1 MKKTI
6 LPLIGFM
13 AIATSGF
20 AQSPYTIH
28 NLNFPFQRGS
38 ISAVDTDNDGDR
50 DLLLTGEGAGQSV
63 QFYTNNGGFNFAPT
77 TSSFQPSVFTTVA
90 WGDLNGDGQPDAFQN
105 GFGSSI
111 LSNLYV
117 NNNGNFTEMTSPAET
132 PLAPGAAMADFNND
146 GFPDLALFGN
156 HNIGNGPARLYL
168 NDGNDGWTMS
178 MPFGDPLLID
188 AELSVVD
195 YDNDGDLDLFLMA
208 GFDGISG
215 SRYVRLYR
223 NDGDGIFEAM
233 EPELIDK
240 GYGSAA
246 WGDYDGDGDLDLL
259 LNGDGFL
266 LSGEESDLIVR
277 IYNNNGGTFNEAVV
291 FEPYR
296 QANAGQGA
304 VFADWNNDGSLDVIL
319 AGWRPIV
326 GQERQAVAIFLN
338 NGAGNYTED
347 TNNNFIPGVSE
358 HSIEVS
364 DLDGDSDLDL
374 IASGYSNHD
383 YNGPGSTFNDNVS
396 YVLENPTT
404 ATNMAPSTPTN
415 LQTSASGSS
424 VTFSWDAS
432 SDDTT
437 PTASLSYNLYV
448 KDMNGNFILSPLA
461 NTDNGFVKKQ
471 ELGNVQLNTSW
482 TIHGLDGSNYT
493 WGVQAIDNSYMG
505 SSFSGSILGT
515 VDLFSNNTLSV
526 FPNPSA
532 DVFQMEATEGQYEVR
547 IYSVEGK
554 LIQAFTL
561 FGGRTTFELQPG
573 IYILQAEN
581 EKGEIG
587 TQKLVAQ

>member
-1 MKKTI
+1 
-6 LPLIGFM
+6 
-13 AIATSGF
+13 
-20 AQSPYTIH
+20 
-28 NLNFPFQRGS
+28 
-38 ISAVDTDNDGDR
+38 
-50 DLLLTGEGAGQSV
+50 
-63 QFYTNNGGFNFAPT
+63 
-77 TSSFQPSVFTTVA
+77 
-90 WGDLNGDGQPDAFQN
+90 
-105 GFGSSI
+105 
-111 LSNLYV
+111 
-117 NNNGNFTEMTSPAET
+117 
-132 PLAPGAAMADFNND
+132 
-146 GFPDLALFGN
+146 
-156 HNIGNGPARLYL
+156 
-168 NDGNDGWTMS
+168 
-178 MPFGDPLLID
+178 
-188 AELSVVD
+188 
-195 YDNDGDLDLFLMA
+195 MA

-240 GYGSAA
+240 GNGSAA

-319 AGWRPIV
+319 AGWKPIE

-374 IASGYSNHD
+374 IVSGYSNHD

-505 SSFSGSILGT
+505 SSYSGSIVGT
-515 VDLFSNNTLSV
+515 VYLFSNNTLSV

-532 DVFQMEATEGQYEVR
+532 DVFQMEAKEGQYEVR